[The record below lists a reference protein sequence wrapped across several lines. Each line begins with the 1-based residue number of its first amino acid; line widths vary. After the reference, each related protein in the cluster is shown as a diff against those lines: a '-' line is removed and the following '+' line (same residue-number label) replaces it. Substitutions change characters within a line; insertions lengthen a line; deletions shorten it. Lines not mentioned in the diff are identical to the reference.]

1 MADDSR
7 DSLPCYVQVAG
18 KKRRCYS
25 CATGPCSFQ
34 PSLSSPVASS
44 NAPYVDPLAAR
55 YHRMSG
61 HLHSLLPLFEDGTVG
76 MAIMHDVMDEF
87 QRLGD
92 DMGMNGQGPSG
103 TSALVGDTPRTR
115 RRNAVASSSRRRVEV
130 EESEAESIGMDSEGE
145 GGGGGE
151 DEEEDELVSEGEFLP
166 AGDN

>member
-1 MADDSR
+1 
-7 DSLPCYVQVAG
+7 
-18 KKRRCYS
+18 
-25 CATGPCSFQ
+25 
-34 PSLSSPVASS
+34 
-44 NAPYVDPLAAR
+44 
-55 YHRMSG
+55 MSG
-61 HLHSLLPLFEDGTVG
+61 RLHSLLPLFEDGTVG

-87 QRLGD
+87 QRLVD